1 MPLPAVLALAAL
13 LQAPPAVTAAPPAK
27 APTPAGGAVPAAAPA
42 KAPAPAP
49 ATDGVRVVV
58 PDSRA
63 DLLKGGTEGRVIV
76 FLLSTDSRE
85 GPRPLDAPFFVDPQP
100 MYSVGVARLEAG
112 KPVTVGADAVA
123 WPVPMAE
130 LSGRYRVQAVF
141 DRERTQRGHD
151 VPGNLASAEATVDFE
166 PGRTDTVTLE
176 LTTALQADPEPSAPN
191 LRFFEMRSPLLSRAA
206 GRDVTMRA
214 GVALPPGWDDPN
226 FRRRMFP
233 AVYVIPG
240 FGGRAEAAAEYARML
255 AAPGGQAVV
264 PQAVWIVLDPEAPLG
279 HHGFVDSPANG
290 PRGQALVEEL
300 IPELERR
307 FRLVRRPE
315 ARILTG
321 HSSGGWSSLWLQLR
335 YPGTFGACFS
345 SAPDPVD
352 FRSFQ
357 GIDLYR
363 DTSVFSD
370 ADGKERPSF
379 RTVLADAFDKV
390 RMTIRQEA
398 GMERVL
404 GPARDSGEQWDAWS
418 AMWSA
423 VDPRT
428 RLPKPMFDDV
438 AGTIDRGT
446 VTADWSRFDI
456 GRLLREDT
464 DRVAPILRTRVRL
477 LCGDRDNFYLDG
489 AVRLLRDD
497 LARIAAGRAAAGK
510 PLPDG
515 PGYVELVPGEDH
527 RTLPAS
533 SMLRWQREMRDHLH
547 ANGLD

>member
-13 LQAPPAVTAAPPAK
+13 LQAPSAVTAAPPPRATNPVG
-27 APTPAGGAVPAAAPA
+27 APVPATDPP
-42 KAPAPAP
+42 KAPAPA
-49 ATDGVRVVV
+49 ADGVHVVV

-63 DLLKGGTEGRVIV
+63 DLLKGGADGRVIV
-76 FLLSTDSRE
+76 FLLSTGSRE
-85 GPRPLDAPFFVDPQP
+85 GPRPLDAPFYLDPQP

-112 KPVTVGADAVA
+112 KPITVGADAVA

-151 VPGNLASAEATVDFE
+151 VPGNLASAEAIVDFE

-206 GRDVTMRA
+206 GRDVTVRA

-379 RTVLADAFDKV
+379 RTVLADTFDKV

-423 VDPRT
+423 LDPRT
-428 RLPKPMFDDV
+428 KLPKPMFDDV

-446 VTADWSRFDI
+446 VTADWSQFDV

-497 LARIAAGRAAAGK
+497 LARIAAARAAAGK

-527 RTLPAS
+527 RTLPGS

>member
-1 MPLPAVLALAAL
+1 MPLPAVLAIVAL
-13 LQAPPAVTAAPPAK
+13 LLAPPATAVPPPGGAPKPPAAGSVPGAATT
-27 APTPAGGAVPAAAPA
+27 APAVPA
-42 KAPAPAP
+42 
-49 ATDGVRVVV
+49 DGVQVVV
-58 PDSRA
+58 PASHA
-63 DLLKGGTEGRVIV
+63 DLLKSGAEGRVLV

-85 GPRPLDAPFFVDPQP
+85 GPRPLDAPFFLDPQP
-100 MYSVGVARLEAG
+100 MYSVGPARLEPG
-112 KPVTVGADAVA
+112 KPVVVGADAMA
-123 WPVPMAE
+123 FPVPMAE

-141 DRERTQRGHD
+141 DRDRTQRGHD
-151 VPGNLASAEATVDFE
+151 VPGNLASAEATVDFG

-176 LTTALQADPEPSAPN
+176 LTEALKADPEPSAPN

-214 GVALPPGWDDPN
+214 GIALPPGWDDPN

-264 PQAVWIVLDPEAPLG
+264 PQAAWIVLDPDAPLG
-279 HHGFVDSPANG
+279 HHGFVDSPGNG

-357 GIDLYR
+357 GADLYR

-379 RTVLADAFDKV
+379 RTVLAEHFDKV

-398 GMERVL
+398 AMERVL
-404 GPARDSGEQWDAWS
+404 GPARDSGEQWDAWA

-423 VDPRT
+423 LDPRT
-428 RLPKPMFDDV
+428 KLPKPMFDDV
-438 AGTIDRGT
+438 TGTIDRMT
-446 VTADWSRFDI
+446 VKQDWARFDV

-497 LARIAAGRAAAGK
+497 LARIAAERASAGR
-510 PLPDG
+510 PLPEG

-527 RTLPAS
+527 RSLPAS

>member
-13 LQAPPAVTAAPPAK
+13 LQAPPAVTAAPPVK
-27 APTPAGGAVPAAAPA
+27 APTPPGGPAPAAAPA
-42 KAPAPAP
+42 KAPAPA
-49 ATDGVRVVV
+49 ADGVRVVV

-63 DLLKGGTEGRVIV
+63 DLLAGGAEGRIVV

-85 GPRPLDAPFFVDPQP
+85 GPRPLDAPFFLDPQP

-166 PGRTDTVTLE
+166 PGRTDTVALE
-176 LTTALQADPEPSAPN
+176 LTSALQADPEPSAPN

-206 GRDVTMRA
+206 GRDVTVRA
-214 GVALPPGWDDPN
+214 GIALPPGWDDPN

-423 VDPRT
+423 LDPRT
-428 RLPKPMFDDV
+428 KLPKPMFDDV
-438 AGTIDRGT
+438 TGTIDRGT
-446 VTADWSRFDI
+446 VNADWSRFDV

-497 LARIAAGRAAAGK
+497 LARIAAARAAAGK